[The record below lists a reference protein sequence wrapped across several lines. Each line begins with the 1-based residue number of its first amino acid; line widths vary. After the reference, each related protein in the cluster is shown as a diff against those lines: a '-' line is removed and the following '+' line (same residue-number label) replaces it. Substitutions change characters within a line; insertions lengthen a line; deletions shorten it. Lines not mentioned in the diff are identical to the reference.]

1 MKTPV
6 AQLLRPFLA
15 PFLFA
20 LSATG
25 FTSHATAQTLG
36 ALYDPQP
43 PADSAYVR
51 VIVVNAEGSMD
62 VQLDGKPRLQGLAA
76 ATASDY
82 MVLKAGQHQLKVQ
95 GSGKSGSA
103 EIPLEIVAGRSV
115 TVALP
120 SLGADSKPLF
130 FADKANTNKLKAVL
144 TVYHLAPKAGAI
156 DTLTADGNTKVF
168 SGVAPGTSASLAVN
182 PITIELQAS
191 KAGEKTALAKAPLT
205 MAQGLTYSLL
215 VLPGAPGDGDKL
227 VMKSSANALE
237 RYTGK

>member
-6 AQLLRPFLA
+6 APRLYRLLTPL
-15 PFLFA
+15 LLA
-20 LSATG
+20 LSAAG
-25 FTSHATAQTLG
+25 FAPYATAQTTG

-51 VIVVNAEGSMD
+51 IIVVSADGPMD

-95 GSGKSGSA
+95 GSGKSSST
-103 EIPLEIVAGRSV
+103 EIPLEVVAGRSV
-115 TVALP
+115 TVALAH
-120 SLGADSKPLF
+120 LGADSKPLF
-130 FADKANTNKLKAVL
+130 FADKANSNKLKAVL
-144 TVYHLAPKAGAI
+144 TVYHLAPKAGVI
-156 DTLTADGNTKVF
+156 DIQTADGNTKVF
-168 SGVAPGTSASLAVN
+168 AGVAPGTSSSLAVN
-182 PITIELQAS
+182 PVTIELQAS
-191 KAGEKTALAKAPLT
+191 KVGDKTALAKAPLT
-205 MAQGLTYSLL
+205 MTQGLTYSLL
-215 VLPGAPGDGDKL
+215 VLPGEGDKL